1 MQGTTNEI
9 LIPTSYCVPHE
20 PKYCQRYTGLNTF
33 PYSKRGIHC
42 YCSRSRVWGAY
53 GLFDGPKHLPRARR
67 RRGCVD
73 VDVGKPIGVPR
84 LQLFALTAQKTAIC
98 VICTQAKMC
107 IELIG
112 WDAEASAAEGRRE
125 PLSVRGLLHVACTMR
140 RRRRRRQA
148 FASSWPCSRLSP
160 RWSVTNP

>member
-1 MQGTTNEI
+1 MVWVLSITAGNMMQRTTNEI

-53 GLFDGPKHLPRARR
+53 SLFDGPKHLPRARR

-73 VDVGKPIGVPR
+73 VDVGKPIGAPR
-84 LQLFALTAQKTAIC
+84 LQLFALTAQKTAIWRDLHSSQN
-98 VICTQAKMC
+98 VHRADWSERRTSLRPARATSERLRQPCT
-107 IELIG
+107 I
-112 WDAEASAAEGRRE
+112 
-125 PLSVRGLLHVACTMR
+125 
-140 RRRRRRQA
+140 
-148 FASSWPCSRLSP
+148 
-160 RWSVTNP
+160 RWR